1 MAMQARNLIR
11 PLLVAVALLVAGSA
25 VAQATD
31 KDAATTSKQ
40 SRTKAPTAK
49 PAAATKRLDF
59 VPSSNVKETTT
70 RPTAPGANAQSPA
83 KEDWHCDHSAASDA

>member
-1 MAMQARNLIR
+1 MQARNLIR
-11 PLLVAVALLVAGSA
+11 PLLVAVALFVAGSA
-25 VAQATD
+25 MAQASD

-70 RPTAPGANAQSPA
+70 RPTAPSAQSPA